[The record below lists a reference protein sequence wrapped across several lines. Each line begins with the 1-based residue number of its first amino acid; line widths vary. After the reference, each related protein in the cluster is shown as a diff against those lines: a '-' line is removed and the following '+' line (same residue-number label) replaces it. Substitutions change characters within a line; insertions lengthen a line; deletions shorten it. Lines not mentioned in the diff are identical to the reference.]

1 MKKILSVVLLLV
13 SIISFGQTPVTW
25 QVSSSEL
32 GDNTYEIKIEADLE
46 RGWHLYSQY
55 LESDEGPLSTYISY
69 ETSNFELI
77 GKTEEEGVETH
88 MDPVWEM
95 DISFF
100 ADHAIFIQKVKSLNP
115 DSLILK
121 GNVNFMV
128 CDDTQCLPPE
138 DYSFRVN
145 LSAGSEIIEEVV
157 YKTDSAALAMIPEV
171 KNVDLS
177 NPVNDCGEKNTK
189 EERKSNWKL
198 FLFGLIGGLVSLF
211 TPCVFPMIPLTVSF
225 FTKGGS
231 DKGSG
236 IAKALLYGFSIVAV
250 YASLSLPFYFSGTDP
265 EILNQISTSFTLNIV
280 FFVIF
285 VAFAISFFGYYE
297 LTLPSSWANKADKA
311 ADLGGIVGV
320 VFMALV
326 LAIVSF
332 SCTGPLLGS
341 VLAGSLKDGAVPITF
356 AMLGFGIGLGLPF
369 TIFAAFPSLL
379 KKLPQSGGWLNS
391 VKVVLGFV
399 ELGLA
404 VKFLSNADFV
414 YRFGIV
420 HRETFYLVWIILGI
434 ATAAYL
440 FGLFRFP
447 HDTKGAKASIYRKG
461 LGIVF
466 LSFAI
471 YLVPG
476 VLPKKSQ
483 MWDTKLIAG
492 FPPSTWYSWY
502 HKEIKPKVDG
512 ITLEVS
518 DPELAEEAS
527 NIDNYESL
535 YAFIS
540 ENNKDEVIVHYH
552 ITDYNVGLNLAKHI
566 NKPLLID
573 FTGYACVNCRKME
586 ENVWTNETVA
596 EILEND
602 YVIVSLYVDDK
613 ITLAEELQG
622 EITVSLSD
630 GTKKQKKI
638 KTVGDKWATFESIR
652 FGQVSQPYYVLVSPD
667 EYLLT
672 NPVAYTP
679 DHVVYTDWLN
689 CGIDAFEKLTAGEVD
704 LSKIEGG
711 KEVVIENIQPVTWSF
726 SATSLGNDEYELI
739 LNGSIEEGW
748 HTYSTTLPMSDEGP
762 LGSWITFETSDDYE
776 LIGGITEENAHSYYD
791 ETWEMDIVDF
801 SGEAIFKQKI
811 KIKGSGEFTL
821 KGNINFMVC
830 KDGACLPPEDKPIEI
845 VITP

>member
-1 MKKILSVVLLLV
+1 MKKLFSVVLLFIS
-13 SIISFGQTPVTW
+13 SICFGQNPVSW
-25 QVSSSEL
+25 QVSSIDL
-32 GDNTYEIKIEADLE
+32 GDSAYEIKIEADLE
-46 RGWHLYSQY
+46 KGWHLYSQF
-55 LESDEGPLSTYISY
+55 LESDEGPLSTYITY
-69 ETSNFELI
+69 ENSNFELI
-77 GKTEEEGVETH
+77 GKTEEVGVETH

-100 ADHAIFIQKVKSLNP
+100 SNHATFIQKVKSLNP
-115 DSLILK
+115 DSLLFK

-128 CDDTQCLPPE
+128 CDNSQCLPPE
-138 DYSFRVN
+138 NYAFQVN
-145 LSAGSEIIEEVV
+145 LAAGNEIIEEVV
-157 YKTDSAALAMIPEV
+157 YKTDSATLSIIPELE
-171 KNVDLS
+171 NLDLE
-177 NPVNDCGEKNTK
+177 NPVNDCGTK
-189 EERKSNWKL
+189 STEEERKSNWML
-198 FLFGLIGGLVSLF
+198 FIFGLIGGLVSLF

-236 IAKALLYGFSIVAV
+236 VAKALLYGFSIVAV
-250 YASLSLPFYFSGTDP
+250 YVSLSLPFYFSGTDP

-280 FFVIF
+280 FFIIF

-356 AMLGFGIGLGLPF
+356 AMLGFGVGLGLPF

-420 HRETFYLVWIILGI
+420 HRETFYLVWIILGV

-447 HDTKGAKASIYRKG
+447 HDTKGLKISIYRKG
-461 LGIVF
+461 LGIAF

-476 VLPKKSQ
+476 VLPQKSQ
-483 MWDTKLIAG
+483 MWETKLIAG

-502 HKEIKPKVDG
+502 GGEKH
-512 ITLEVS
+512 
-518 DPELAEEAS
+518 
-527 NIDNYESL
+527 
-535 YAFIS
+535 F
-540 ENNKDEVIVHYH
+540 
-552 ITDYNVGLNLAKHI
+552 TDYQEALEYAKEV
-566 NKPLLID
+566 NKPLLVD

-586 ENVWTNETVA
+586 ENVWTVSEV
-596 EILEND
+596 EKILADD

-613 ITLAEELQG
+613 VNLPEEQQG
-622 EITVSLSD
+622 EITITNAD
-630 GTKKQKKI
+630 GSKKQKKI
-638 KTVGDKWATFESIR
+638 KSVGDKWSNFEILR
-652 FGQVSQPYYVLVSPD
+652 FGQVSQPYYVLLSPE

-679 DHVVYTDWLN
+679 DSKIYAEWLN
-689 CGIDAFEKLTAGEVD
+689 CGIDAFEKLKAGEVD
-704 LSKIEGG
+704 LSEIEGG
-711 KEVVIENIQPVTWSF
+711 KEVVAENIQPVAWSF
-726 SATSLGNDEYELI
+726 SANSLGNNEYEII
-739 LNGSIEEGW
+739 LNGNIEEGW
-748 HTYSTTLPMSDEGP
+748 HTYWKKLPMRDEGP
-762 LGSWITFETSDDYE
+762 LGSWITFEQSDNYE
-776 LIGGITEENAHSYYD
+776 LIDGIIEENAHSYFD

-801 SGEAIFKQKI
+801 AGEAIFKQKVKVI
-811 KIKGSGEFTL
+811 GSDEFIL

-830 KDGACLPPEDKPIEI
+830 KDGACLPPEDAPFEI
-845 VITP
+845 MITP